1 MNVIHHNKEQKK
13 QRIGSTIKKI
23 VLILSS
29 VFFLVGIVLL
39 VAFHVNH
46 EKIWA
51 SYKEAVTQTEK
62 AQASMQELTKELN
75 TLIVDEQTC
84 LSNVNDSTFC
94 SAAIELSQ
102 KAHETSKKIGRTENI
117 AKPKAWIYSADLL
130 EKIRKATKQVQAYEK
145 ECILLNKE
153 MKSQIENLEAAYL
166 DKALTDYTSM
176 YSTMQSTVD
185 TLKALISST
194 QGTVTDDTVRQDA
207 QNAITTVQEILN
219 TDVDENNLEELRT
232 ATSKL
237 IEKQTILEDK
247 SKAITASRDAW
258 QAEQDRIAQQ
268 AAAAKAERA
277 AQKYKSYGSSSGGS
291 SNNDNN
297 NNSGSSSS
305 SSGGWD
311 YSQGNPDGS
320 PTTWNIP
327 DYLNEGRDIPLP
339 DGFIPYG

>member
-1 MNVIHHNKEQKK
+1 MNVIHHNEEQKK
-13 QRIGSTIKKI
+13 QRIGSTIKK
-23 VLILSS
+23 VLLIITGVS
-29 VFFLVGIVLL
+29 FLVLSVML
-39 VAFHVNH
+39 VAFHVKH
-46 EKIWA
+46 ENLWV
-51 SYKEAVTQTEK
+51 SYEEAVTQKEK
-62 AQASMQELTKELN
+62 AQVLMLELTEELN

-102 KAHETSKKIGRTENI
+102 KAHETSKKIERTENI
-117 AKPKAWIYSADLL
+117 DKPKAWIYSPDLL
-130 EKIRKATKQVQAYEK
+130 EKIRTATKQVQAYEK

-185 TLKALISST
+185 TLQALISST

-207 QNAITTVQEILN
+207 QTTITDVQEILN
-219 TDVDENNLEELRT
+219 TDVDEKNLEELRT

-237 IEKQTILEDK
+237 IEKQTILEEK
-247 SKAITASRDAW
+247 SKAIIASRDAW

-268 AAAAKAERA
+268 AAVDEAEHQAASR
-277 AQKYKSYGSSSGGS
+277 SYNNGSTYNSSNSSSGTE
-291 SNNDNN
+291 
-297 NNSGSSSS
+297 
-305 SSGGWD
+305 D

-320 PTTWNIP
+320 PTTWSNPSDHTEIP
-327 DYLNEGRDIPLP
+327 SY
-339 DGFIPYG
+339 IPYG

>member
-1 MNVIHHNKEQKK
+1 MNEIHHNKEQKQ
-13 QRIGSTIKKI
+13 QRIGSPIKKI
-23 VLILSS
+23 VFILSS

-46 EKIWA
+46 EKIWT
-51 SYKEAVTQTEK
+51 SYKQAVTQTEK
-62 AQASMQELTKELN
+62 AQASMQELTKELD
-75 TLIVDEQTC
+75 TLIVDEQKC

-94 SAAIELSQ
+94 SVAIELSQ
-102 KAHETSKKIGRTENI
+102 KAHETAKKIERTENI

-185 TLKALISST
+185 TLQALISST

-237 IEKQTILEDK
+237 IEQQTILEEK

-258 QAEQDRIAQQ
+258 QAEQDRAAKQ
-268 AAAAKAERA
+268 AAATAEA
-277 AQKYKSYGSSSGGS
+277 EQDAQKYKSYGSSSGGS
-291 SNNDNN
+291 SNN
-297 NNSGSSSS
+297 NNSGSSSAS
-305 SSGGWD
+305 SSGGDSDDTHATWD
-311 YSQGNPDGS
+311 
-320 PTTWNIP
+320 IP
-327 DYLNEGRDIPLP
+327 DYLNESRDVPLP